1 MDLQTQRVW
10 SSLKAFFKDRF
21 NLKQD
26 QERESVTKA
35 DIAKGTEF
43 KGANLWILMFAII
56 IASIGLNVNSTAVI
70 IGAMLISP
78 LMGPIMGIGL
88 GVAVYD
94 IPLMVKGARNLFIA
108 VIISILTS
116 TLYFL
121 VTPLAEA
128 QSELLSRTQPNIY
141 DVLIAFSGG
150 MAGIIAGSRKEKSN
164 AIPGVA
170 IATALMPPLC
180 TAGYALATVN
190 WYFFFGALYLFFIN
204 CVFISVST
212 FLIVR
217 VLKYRQKKF
226 ENPKLEKRVHT
237 IVTAA
242 VIVTMVPSVLLAY
255 NLVRKSVF
263 ERNAQVFMEREFNFA
278 ETQVIRSE
286 INYSRDGSIIDVTL
300 FGKPLGDESIEK
312 IKASLSDYK
321 LRDCEL
327 KINQA
332 YDDEEEELRNVE
344 LISQNMRAG
353 LIEDLYRKNEEV
365 LQSKDERIK
374 FLEDQLFK
382 LEASQYP
389 VADLSEELKVQYD
402 NLSEFT
408 VMDGYVRNMESNS
421 VDTICFAS
429 VHFVVEPPIEEYEK
443 IRRWLKLR
451 LKVDSLRLIT
461 DQSRYEAASMENP

>member
-1 MDLQTQRVW
+1 MEQKRVLN
-10 SSLKAFFKDRF
+10 SLRLFLKDRF

-26 QERESVTKA
+26 QERESITKA

-94 IPLMVKGARNLFIA
+94 IPLVVKGARNLLIA
-108 VIISILTS
+108 MIISILTS
-116 TLYFL
+116 TVYFL
-121 VTPLAEA
+121 ITPLAEA
-128 QSELLSRTQPNIY
+128 QSELLSRTQPTIW

-150 MAGIIAGSRKEKSN
+150 LAGIIAGSRKEKSN

-180 TAGYALATVN
+180 TAGYALATTQ
-190 WYFFFGALYLFFIN
+190 WYYFFGALYLFFIN

-217 VLKYRQKKF
+217 LLKYRKKKY
-226 ENPKLEKRVHT
+226 ENPRLERRIHT
-237 IVTAA
+237 WVTVA
-242 VIVTMVPSVLLAY
+242 VIITMVPSVWLAY

-263 ERNAQVFMEREFNFA
+263 EQNARVFMAREFAFA
-278 ETQVIRSE
+278 DTQVISSNIR
-286 INYSRDGSIIDVTL
+286 YDKLGSTIDVTL
-300 FGKPLGDESIEK
+300 FGKPLEATAISK
-312 IKASLSDYK
+312 IQASLPDYK
-321 LRDCEL
+321 LKDCQL

-332 YDDEEEELRNVE
+332 YNNNEDELRNVE

-353 LIEDLYRKNEEV
+353 LVEDLYKKNQEV
-365 LQSKDERIK
+365 LASKDERIRM
-374 FLEDQLFK
+374 LEDELFK
-382 LEASQYP
+382 LQASQYP
-389 VADLSEELKVQYD
+389 IMDISEELRIQYED
-402 NLSEFT
+402 LKDFT
-408 VMDGYVRNMESNS
+408 IMDGYVRNLQAEVM
-421 VDTICFAS
+421 DTICFAKVS
-429 VHFVVEPPIEEYEK
+429 FLAEHASEDYEK

-451 LKVDSLRLIT
+451 LKVDSVSLI
-461 DQSRYEAASMENP
+461 AN